1 MDNAVSE
8 DDDEHKLLNEDELVS
23 FQKNLLKDDNLDVV
37 EEPIINEEPLEKYD
51 LKLIEQWIKTNIED

>member
-8 DDDEHKLLNEDELVS
+8 DDDDHKLQNEDELVS

-37 EEPIINEEPLEKYD
+37 EEPIINEEPLEK
-51 LKLIEQWIKTNIED
+51 

>member
-23 FQKNLLKDDNLDVV
+23 FQKNLLKDNNIEVV
-37 EEPIINEEPLEKYD
+37 EEPNIIEEPFEK
-51 LKLIEQWIKTNIED
+51 

>member
-37 EEPIINEEPLEKYD
+37 EEPIINEEPLEK
-51 LKLIEQWIKTNIED
+51 